1 MLEKSLDNGMLQGWL
16 ILTLT
21 FLFAALA
28 PFIGPLVIVL
38 TPLPV
43 LYHVSLLKRSRGF
56 SILTASFVTACG
68 VLALLKQQINLPML
82 FMIAFLGITLSEII
96 KRDISFDKMVLA
108 SALLLFLCGMGFII
122 YKSCRAN
129 ITPWELIEN
138 SVAEVV
144 KENIALYKKLDVP
157 QEQIQM
163 ITEKTP
169 QITRFFAGIFPALG
183 ISGSV
188 VTVWANLLAG
198 QMFFRLKG
206 IPFPSFG
213 DLTTWKVPEK
223 LVWVLIAAGGML
235 FVPIEGIV
243 IVGMNLLII
252 TGLIYMFGGLAI
264 TAFFFRKKQISR
276 MFRFFFYGLIMVQQ
290 YMLIFVIAVGLFD
303 LWVDFRKRIKDI
315 KNVDG

>member
-1 MLEKSLDNGMLQGWL
+1 MLQGWL

-28 PFIGPLVIVL
+28 PLIGPLVVVL

-43 LYHVSLLKRSRGF
+43 LYYASLLKRSRGF
-56 SILTASFVTACG
+56 SILTASFVTAYG
-68 VLALLKQQINLPML
+68 VLALLKQQINLPMP

-96 KRDISFDKMVLA
+96 KRDLSFDKMVLA

-122 YKSCRAN
+122 YNSCRAN
-129 ITPWELIEN
+129 ITPWELVEN
-138 SVAEVV
+138 YVAEVV
-144 KENIALYKKLDVP
+144 KENIALYKKFNVP

-188 VTVWANLLAG
+188 VTVWANLLVG

-206 IPFPSFG
+206 IPFPGFG
-213 DLTTWKVPEK
+213 DLTTWKAPEK

-252 TGLIYMFGGLAI
+252 TGLIYMFQGLAI

-303 LWVDFRKRIKDI
+303 LWVDFRKRITDI